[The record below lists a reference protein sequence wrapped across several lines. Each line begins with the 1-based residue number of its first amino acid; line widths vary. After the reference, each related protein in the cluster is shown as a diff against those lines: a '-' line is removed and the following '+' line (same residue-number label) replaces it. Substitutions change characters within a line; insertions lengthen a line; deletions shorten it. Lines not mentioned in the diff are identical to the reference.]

1 MRYLLYIPFLWCGIF
16 LARTSIAQ
24 DIVAENS
31 NMAES
36 PLFLNQKA
44 LPLKMRF
51 SSQNIRK
58 NTNDSTYIVST
69 LFYRRQESAWDSMTV
84 SLRAR
89 GNFRR
94 ENCYYLPLK
103 MKLYKEGTR
112 GTEFEGNQELKVVL
126 PCLTNRDTDDY
137 ILKEYMAYKLY
148 EIISPYHF
156 KTRLALI
163 EFIEERGSREKRH
176 SLKGILIEDID
187 NVAARVNG
195 KEIERLVHPLQQEPI
210 SSLHNSFF
218 QFLIGN
224 TDYSTK
230 QQHNEK
236 LLFINNNFVC
246 IPYDFDMSGLV
257 NADYAFVANIQNMSR
272 KITEVTQRLYKGYQR
287 EATLLEEVRRDYIRH
302 KPEMMQAVD
311 ALKDLFNNPRQYLM
325 AREYVEGFF
334 EILENDKKFH
344 TYIASAGRLK

>member
-1 MRYLLYIPFLWCGIF
+1 MRNILYIPFFWCGLFI
-16 LARTSIAQ
+16 AGTSIAQ
-24 DIVAENS
+24 DIVVENS
-31 NMAES
+31 DIAAS

-44 LPLKMRF
+44 MPLKMRF
-51 SSQNIRK
+51 SNRNIRK

-69 LFYRRQESAWDSMTV
+69 LFYKSQESTWDSMTV
-84 SLRAR
+84 NLRAR
-89 GNFRR
+89 GNFRL
-94 ENCYYLPLK
+94 ENCYYVPLK
-103 MKLYKEGTR
+103 MKLDRDVTR
-112 GTEFEGNQELKVVL
+112 GTEFEGNQKLKVVL

-137 ILKEYMAYKLY
+137 ILKEFMAYKLY

-176 SLKGILIEDID
+176 TLKGILIEDIE

-236 LLFINNNFVC
+236 LLFINNNFIC

-257 NADYAFVANIQNMSR
+257 NADYAFVANIQNMPR
-272 KITEVTQRLYKGYQR
+272 KITVVTDRLYKGYQR

-302 KPEMMQAVD
+302 KAEMMQAVA
-311 ALKDLFNNPRQYLM
+311 ALKDLFNDPRQYSM
-325 AREYVEGFF
+325 AREYVEGFYD
-334 EILENDKKFH
+334 ILENDKKFH
-344 TYIASAGRLK
+344 AYIGSTGRLK